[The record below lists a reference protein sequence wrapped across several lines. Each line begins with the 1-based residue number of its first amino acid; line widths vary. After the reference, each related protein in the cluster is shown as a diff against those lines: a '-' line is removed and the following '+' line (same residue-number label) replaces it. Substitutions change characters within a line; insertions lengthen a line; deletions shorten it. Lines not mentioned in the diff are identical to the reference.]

1 MSELDEVAE
10 RSARGSLYLF
20 LGQFVSEAVNAV
32 GAVLVA
38 RLLTPGEY
46 GVFGLAFVLPLLF
59 TMFSN
64 WGINE
69 ALTRSLARY
78 QAEGKR
84 GEIRRAVVTGF
95 LFKGGVAC
103 LLSVAMFISADS
115 LAALALARPE
125 LAGLVR
131 LTSALVIIQSVFS
144 TANAVFYGLG
154 RMGLAAAM
162 KVIQALIRAL
172 TSPVLILWGY
182 GVSGAVMGHMMGF
195 LTAAVISAVLIF
207 KGTQRKASRD
217 IDDDETSL
225 TGMLRFGFPLFVG
238 SFLTTLNTR
247 YHWLLLAWF
256 TGDVAIGNL
265 NIATKFI
272 SLVTLF
278 TVPIQSTLYPAFSR
292 FSHDEHVDELGSLFK
307 ASVRYATLIVVPVIS
322 LIIILSEQFVVLIFG
337 PRYGQAPLFLSLALL
352 QYLVTGLGALSIG
365 GLLNSQGDTRT
376 NLHLTV
382 VSVGLNAIVCS
393 VLTWRL
399 GVSGL
404 LVGGFVAS
412 MAGTAYSLHRVQS
425 KYGFGIG
432 LGHSGRVALF
442 STLSALMAYLALRLT
457 PIPHALLQMA
467 AASVVFLLS
476 CMLLAPL
483 TGAITRSDIG
493 NIRRILRRETAIF
506 PLIAP
511 LLDMEERIMD
521 LRR

>member
-1 MSELDEVAE
+1 MAELDRVAE

-59 TMFSN
+59 SMFSN
-64 WGINE
+64 WGVNE
-69 ALTRSLARY
+69 ALIRSLARY
-78 QAEGKR
+78 QAHGR
-84 GEIRRAVVTGF
+84 WGEIRRMVVTGF

-103 LLSVAMFISADS
+103 LLSVVMFISADS

-131 LTSALVIIQSVFS
+131 LTSALVIIQSVFN

-162 KVIQALIRAL
+162 RVIQALIRAS
-172 TSPVLILWGY
+172 TSPILILWGY
-182 GVSGAVMGHMMGF
+182 GVSGAVMGHMLSF
-195 LTAAVISAVLIF
+195 LAAAVISAVLIF
-207 KGTQRKASRD
+207 KGMQHGMSRET
-217 IDDDETSL
+217 DDETSL

-247 YHWLLLAWF
+247 YQWLLLAWF

-278 TVPIQSTLYPAFSR
+278 TVPIHSTLYPAFSR
-292 FSHDEHVDELGSLFK
+292 FSYDEYVDELGSLFK
-307 ASVRYATLIVVPVIS
+307 ASVRYATLVVVPVIS
-322 LIIILSEQFVVLIFG
+322 LIILLSEQFVVLLFG
-337 PRYGQAPLFLSLALL
+337 PRYGQAPLFLSLVLL
-352 QYLVTGLGALSIG
+352 QYLATGLGALSISG
-365 GLLNSQGDTRT
+365 FLNSQGDTKT
-376 NLHLTV
+376 NLQITSV
-382 VSVGLNAIVCS
+382 NVGLSVLVCS
-393 VLTWRL
+393 ILTWRL
-399 GVSGL
+399 GVPGL

-412 MAGTAYSLHRVQS
+412 IVGTAYGLYKVNR
-425 KYGFGIG
+425 KYQFGIN

-442 STLSALMAYLALRLT
+442 SVLSALAAYLALGLL
-457 PIPHALLQMA
+457 PVPHVILQMA
-467 AASVVFLLS
+467 VASFIFLLS
-476 CMLLAPL
+476 CMFLAPL
-483 TGAITRSDIG
+483 TSALTGADLRI
-493 NIRRILRRETAIF
+493 IRRVLRRETAIF
-506 PLIAP
+506 VLIAP
-511 LLDMEERIMD
+511 FLDMEEQIMR
-521 LRR
+521 LMG

>member
-1 MSELDEVAE
+1 MAELDRVAE

-38 RLLTPGEY
+38 RLLTPSEY

-59 TMFSN
+59 SMFSN

-69 ALTRSLARY
+69 ALIRSLARY
-78 QAEGKR
+78 QAQGR
-84 GEIRRAVVTGF
+84 WGEIRRMVVTGF

-103 LLSVAMFISADS
+103 LLSIVMFISADS

-144 TANAVFYGLG
+144 TAYAVFYGLG

-162 KVIQALIRAL
+162 RVIQALIRAS
-172 TSPVLILWGY
+172 TSLILILWGY
-182 GVSGAVMGHMMGF
+182 GVSGAVMGHMLSF

-207 KGTQRKASRD
+207 KGMQHETSRD
-217 IDDDETSL
+217 IDDETSL
-225 TGMLRFGFPLFVG
+225 TGMLRFGFPLFIG

-247 YHWLLLAWF
+247 YQWLLLAWF

-278 TVPIQSTLYPAFSR
+278 TVPIHSTLYPAFSK
-292 FSHDEHVDELGSLFK
+292 FSYDEHVDELGSLFK
-307 ASVRYATLIVVPVIS
+307 ASVRYATLIVIPVIS
-322 LIIILSEQFVVLIFG
+322 MIILLSEQFVVLLFG

-352 QYLVTGLGALSIG
+352 QYLATGLGALSISG
-365 GLLNSQGDTRT
+365 FLNSQGDTKT
-376 NLHLTV
+376 NLHITSV
-382 VSVGLNAIVCS
+382 NVGLSVIACS
-393 VLTWRL
+393 ILTWRL
-399 GVSGL
+399 GVPGL

-412 MAGTAYSLHRVQS
+412 MAGTAYSLHKVHG
-425 KYGFGIG
+425 KYRFGIG

-442 STLSALMAYLALRLT
+442 SALSALAAYIASRL
-457 PIPHALLQMA
+457 IPVPHTLVQMA
-467 AASVVFLLS
+467 AASVVFLVS
-476 CMLLAPL
+476 CMFLAPL
-483 TGAITRSDIG
+483 TGAITKTDIG

-511 LLDMEERIMD
+511 LLDTEERIMD

>member
-46 GVFGLAFVLPLLF
+46 GVFGLTFVLPLLF

-69 ALTRSLARY
+69 ALIRSLARY

-95 LFKGGVAC
+95 LFKGGVSC
-103 LLSVAMFISADS
+103 LLSVAMFVYADS
-115 LAALALARPE
+115 LAALALARPG

-131 LTSALVIIQSVFS
+131 LTSVFVIIQSVFS

-162 KVIQALIRAL
+162 TVIQALIRAL
-172 TSPVLILWGY
+172 TSPALILWGY
-182 GVSGAVMGHMMGF
+182 GVSGAVMGHMIGF
-195 LTAAVISAVLIF
+195 LTVAVISAALIF
-207 KGTQRKASRD
+207 KGMRRETSRD
-217 IDDDETSL
+217 IEDDETSL

-247 YHWLLLAWF
+247 YQWLLLAWF

-278 TVPIQSTLYPAFSR
+278 TVPIRSTLYPAFSR
-292 FSHDEHVDELGSLFK
+292 FSHDEHEALGSLFK
-307 ASVRYATLIVVPVIS
+307 ASVRYATLVVVPVVS
-322 LIIILSEQFVVLIFG
+322 LIIVLSEQFVVLIFG
-337 PRYGQAPLFLSLALL
+337 PRYGQAPLFLSLSLL
-352 QYLVTGLGALSIG
+352 QYLITGLGALSIG

-376 NLHLTV
+376 NLQLTV
-382 VSVGLNAIVCS
+382 VSVALSAITCS

-404 LVGGFVAS
+404 LLGGFGAS
-412 MAGTAYSLHRVQS
+412 MAGTAYSLHKVQS

-442 STLSALMAYLALRLT
+442 SALSALAAFLALRMI
-457 PIPHALLQMA
+457 PIHQALLQMV
-467 AASVVFLLS
+467 AASVVFLMS

-483 TGAITRSDIG
+483 TGAITKSDIG
-493 NIRRILRRETAIF
+493 NIRRVLRRETAIF